1 MDDSAGG
8 VKFVLIFV
16 SGMISREQDYR
27 WSLLSLE
34 FIFIKKMFNNIPSF

>member
-1 MDDSAGG
+1 MQKVKMVIEIMLKKVCFVMDDSAGG

-27 WSLLSLE
+27 
-34 FIFIKKMFNNIPSF
+34 